1 MNGNITLEELSA
13 GLKTYL
19 QGLGITES
27 RVNELIKSVTGDKTK
42 LNTTDKSTLVNAI
55 NELSLGQK
63 YKLTTDNGQ
72 GFGLSNGDANTCTGT
87 NTTYFGEN
95 IVNSPNQA
103 IGTWWTIENFV
114 TADGQYGH
122 QTATAWHTD
131 ERYIRNKRAGN
142 WSAWRSL

>member
-55 NELSLGQK
+55 NDMAK
-63 YKLTTDNGQ
+63 
-72 GFGLSNGDANTCTGT
+72 
-87 NTTYFGEN
+87 
-95 IVNSPNQA
+95 
-103 IGTWWTIENFV
+103 
-114 TADGQYGH
+114 
-122 QTATAWHTD
+122 
-131 ERYIRNKRAGN
+131 
-142 WSAWRSL
+142 